1 MIGQQTAISRYLK
14 LLFGVSAM
22 SLCAFK
28 CSGPQ
33 REFLAVQVCLVD
45 ERGEAEFVKAMRE
58 VARLEGL
65 RFLDNSADTESYL
78 RDVRDR
84 GLVKLE
90 HVPTINVGI
99 EGENGLGV
107 TAGNLGLPSNQVA
120 LGFTAG
126 SDAAKAR
133 RLSNRLVG
141 ALSQRWR
148 VEKVP
153 AGKGAFPMESCKN
166 EVQEGKTR

>member
-1 MIGQQTAISRYLK
+1 MIGQQAAISRYLK
-14 LLFGVSAM
+14 VFIGVSAM

-33 REFLAVQVCLVD
+33 QEFLAVQVCLVD
-45 ERGEAEFVKAMRE
+45 ERGEAEFVKVMRE

-65 RFLDNSADTESYL
+65 RFLDNSAATEDYL
-78 RDVRDR
+78 RDVRDK

-99 EGENGLGV
+99 EGEKGLGV

-133 RLSNRLVG
+133 RLSARLVG
-141 ALSQRWR
+141 ALSKRWR
-148 VEKVP
+148 IEKVP
-153 AGKGAFPMESCKN
+153 QEKGAFPMSNC
-166 EVQEGKTR
+166 GG